1 MPKKSPGQKELAGDA
16 PPPDDHG
23 KNTAAVELGR
33 KGGQAR
39 ARLLSKSQRSR
50 IAKQA
55 ALIRWQKTK
64 PDARSRRGSAA

>member
-1 MPKKSPGQKELAGDA
+1 MPKKSPGQELAGDA
-16 PPPDDHG
+16 PPPDEHG

-39 ARLLSKSQRSR
+39 ARLLSKAQRSR

-55 ALIRWQKTK
+55 ASIRWQTK
-64 PDARSRRGSAA
+64 RDARSRRGSAA